1 MNAPKRICAYYS
13 VGTHYRLMLERLR
26 QDHPDAVVAAWIP
39 PGLTLTDTER
49 SIADEIVVTERAHF
63 SPANVGACVCLVRR
77 IRSMRFDVFA
87 VMFDSP
93 QLQTLGALSGAKE
106 CIYIAPRGHR
116 VPAPTSVIRVAAV
129 WMGRNLWGRLVYVA
143 IWLAVRVLK
152 SGS

>member
-13 VGTHYRLMLERLR
+13 VGPHYRRMLERLR

-49 SIADEIVVTERAHF
+49 RMADEIVVTERAHF
-63 SPANVGACVCLVRR
+63 SPTDVRACARLVRR
-77 IRSMRFDVFA
+77 IRAMRFDVFA

-93 QLQTLGALSGAKE
+93 QLQTLAALSGAKE
-106 CIYIAPRGHR
+106 CVYTTPRGHR

-129 WMGRNLWGRLVYVA
+129 WLGRNLWGRLVYAAV
-143 IWLAVRVLK
+143 WLAVRVLK
-152 SGS
+152 TGS